1 MIWKTKTVQLPGSI
15 KREFSIISRAM
26 NWKSTVCCLT
36 CSEYHLLQSKVHQSG
51 HSLNPCLVFTQNAC
65 LNCSGLCSQMKVPG
79 NSESSSHFQLLTA
92 FWDKKALPK
101 QYSEDIFIFLTKMP
115 FRVASSLCL
124 GSKNKSEGREGG
136 VARRRFSDACPQV
149 CGWLPSITVHHPQPG
164 KGTHRSSLALKDKPE
179 VTILRSPVSTEPPS
193 ISKSSSG
200 ALHRS
205 GWIPA
210 LKEISTWLW
219 LLNVHKSL
227 KWL

>member
-92 FWDKKALPK
+92 FWDKKGSPKAVFRRHLHISNRDAFQSGLILVFREQKQVWRQGGRSGEEALLRCLPTG
-101 QYSEDIFIFLTKMP
+101 L
-115 FRVASSLCL
+115 RVAPLHHSTPSAT
-124 GSKNKSEGREGG
+124 RE
-136 VARRRFSDACPQV
+136 RDSQ
-149 CGWLPSITVHHPQPG
+149 IQPG
-164 KGTHRSSLALKDKPE
+164 FKR
-179 VTILRSPVSTEPPS
+179 
-193 ISKSSSG
+193 
-200 ALHRS
+200 
-205 GWIPA
+205 
-210 LKEISTWLW
+210 
-219 LLNVHKSL
+219 
-227 KWL
+227 